1 MKKKWI
7 LLLLAGC
14 LLLAAIAVMG
24 RRPAEDQLVPTVMV
38 DGKLYTLYD
47 FQKDP
52 PEGEPAGEIREIVG
66 NQLPT
71 ENEQANF
78 GHAGM
83 PYWKTQDGICV
94 FVNVNY
100 LLFEVQE

>member
-1 MKKKWI
+1 MKKRWV
-7 LLLLAGC
+7 LLLFAGC
-14 LLLAAIAVMG
+14 LLLAAVAVM
-24 RRPAEDQLVPTVMV
+24 RPRPVEDQLVPMVMV
-38 DGKLYTLYD
+38 DGKRYALYD
-47 FQKDP
+47 FQQEP
-52 PEGEPAGEIREIVG
+52 PEGDPDGEIRKIVG

-83 PYWKTQDGICV
+83 PYWKTRDGICV